1 MKWRKTGNLCLFRRQ
16 GKTQKGSRGG
26 AAAGS
31 SRGVC
36 KHGSLAFRRG
46 RCGEGERTGSV
57 SSIKVSEGLM
67 AELIIYERTPVL
79 SVDGHTARTGQGNVR
94 AEKIVFACHYPFINF
109 PGLYFSRMH
118 QERSYVLALE
128 NTRQE
133 EGMYIGAGSMPYS
146 FRFPLSDV
154 TRRANRTGM
163 LYPDFRNGA

>member
-1 MKWRKTGNLCLFRRQ
+1 
-16 GKTQKGSRGG
+16 
-26 AAAGS
+26 
-31 SRGVC
+31 
-36 KHGSLAFRRG
+36 
-46 RCGEGERTGSV
+46 
-57 SSIKVSEGLM
+57 M

-79 SVDGHTARTGQGNVR
+79 SVEGHTARTGQGNVR

-146 FRFPLSDV
+146 FRFPLSGA
-154 TRRANRTGM
+154 TLRANRTGM